1 MQAWTAG
8 EDLLEHLA
16 VLYAIEA
23 GQPEISTT
31 KLEGL
36 TEHYGY
42 SDEGPALEYFKIHEL
57 RDVEH
62 ARAGGRADRG
72 AARRA

>member
-1 MQAWTAG
+1 MAAWTAG
-8 EDLLEHLA
+8 EDVLEHLA

-23 GQPEISTT
+23 GQPEISRT

-42 SDEGPALEYFKIHEL
+42 IAEGPRSSTSRCTSASTWSTH
-57 RDVEH
+57 
-62 ARAGGRADRG
+62 G
-72 AARRA
+72 RRAS